1 MRDSLPWVPKN
12 NLPMILNKVLEEI
25 KAIENFKSVSYID
38 IRLSKNYIE
47 LAIYMN
53 YSEDEQGKMIHLYH
67 KAIQDI
73 ESEILTENVEV
84 NTFNNKILV
93 NIKANGL

>member
-1 MRDSLPWVPKN
+1 MRDSLPRVPKN

-73 ESEILTENVEV
+73 KSEILTENVEV
-84 NTFNNKILV
+84 NTFKNKILV

>member
-25 KAIENFKSVSYID
+25 KVIENFKSVSYID

-73 ESEILTENVEV
+73 KSEILTENVEV

>member
-73 ESEILTENVEV
+73 KSEILTENVEV
-84 NTFNNKILV
+84 NTFNNKVLV

>member
-1 MRDSLPWVPKN
+1 
-12 NLPMILNKVLEEI
+12 MILNKVLEEI

-47 LAIYMN
+47 LTIYMN

-73 ESEILTENVEV
+73 KSEILTENVEV

>member
-73 ESEILTENVEV
+73 KSEILTENVEV

-93 NIKANGL
+93 NIKANDL

>member
-73 ESEILTENVEV
+73 KSEILTENVEV

-93 NIKANGL
+93 NIKASGL

>member
-73 ESEILTENVEV
+73 KSGILTENVEV

>member
-53 YSEDEQGKMIHLYH
+53 YSEDEQGKMIRLYH

-73 ESEILTENVEV
+73 KSEILTENVEV

>member
-53 YSEDEQGKMIHLYH
+53 YSEDEQEKMIHLYH
-67 KAIQDI
+67 KAIRDI

>member
-67 KAIQDI
+67 KAIRDI
-73 ESEILTENVEV
+73 KSEILTENVEV

>member
-1 MRDSLPWVPKN
+1 
-12 NLPMILNKVLEEI
+12 
-25 KAIENFKSVSYID
+25 
-38 IRLSKNYIE
+38 
-47 LAIYMN
+47 MN

-73 ESEILTENVEV
+73 KSEILTENVEV

>member
-73 ESEILTENVEV
+73 KSEIPTENVEV
-84 NTFNNKILV
+84 NTFNLKILV

>member
-53 YSEDEQGKMIHLYH
+53 YSEDEQGKIIHLYH

-73 ESEILTENVEV
+73 KSEILTENVEV
-84 NTFNNKILV
+84 NTFNLKILV

>member
-73 ESEILTENVEV
+73 KSEILTENVEV
-84 NTFNNKILV
+84 NTFNLKILV

>member
-47 LAIYMN
+47 LAIY
-53 YSEDEQGKMIHLYH
+53 I
-67 KAIQDI
+67 
-73 ESEILTENVEV
+73 
-84 NTFNNKILV
+84 
-93 NIKANGL
+93 

>member
-73 ESEILTENVEV
+73 KSEILTEKVEV
-84 NTFNNKILV
+84 NTFNLKILV

>member
-1 MRDSLPWVPKN
+1 
-12 NLPMILNKVLEEI
+12 MILNKVLEEI

-53 YSEDEQGKMIHLYH
+53 YSEDEQEK
-67 KAIQDI
+67 
-73 ESEILTENVEV
+73 
-84 NTFNNKILV
+84 
-93 NIKANGL
+93 

>member
-12 NLPMILNKVLEEI
+12 NLPMILNKILEEI

-73 ESEILTENVEV
+73 KSEILTENVEV
-84 NTFNNKILV
+84 NTFNHKILV

>member
-47 LAIYMN
+47 LAIHMN

-73 ESEILTENVEV
+73 KSEILTENVEV
-84 NTFNNKILV
+84 NTFNLKILV

>member
-53 YSEDEQGKMIHLYH
+53 HFEDEQGKMIHLYH

-73 ESEILTENVEV
+73 KSEILTENVEV

-93 NIKANGL
+93 NIKANDL

>member
-73 ESEILTENVEV
+73 KSEILTENVEV

-93 NIKANGL
+93 NIKVNGL

>member
-1 MRDSLPWVPKN
+1 MRDSLPRVPKN

-67 KAIQDI
+67 KAIQGI
-73 ESEILTENVEV
+73 KSEILTENVEV

>member
-25 KAIENFKSVSYID
+25 QAIENFKSVSYID

-73 ESEILTENVEV
+73 KSEILTENVEV
-84 NTFNNKILV
+84 NTFNLKILV

>member
-38 IRLSKNYIE
+38 IKLSKNYIE

-53 YSEDEQGKMIHLYH
+53 YFEDEQGKMIHLYH

-73 ESEILTENVEV
+73 KSEILTENVEV

>member
-53 YSEDEQGKMIHLYH
+53 YSEEGKMIHLYH

-73 ESEILTENVEV
+73 KSEILTENVEV

>member
-67 KAIQDI
+67 RAVQDI
-73 ESEILTENVEV
+73 KSEILTENVEV

>member
-73 ESEILTENVEV
+73 KSEILTENVEV
-84 NTFNNKILV
+84 NTFNLKILV
-93 NIKANGL
+93 NIKVNGL

>member
-1 MRDSLPWVPKN
+1 MRDSLPYVPKN

-73 ESEILTENVEV
+73 KSEILTENVEV

>member
-25 KAIENFKSVSYID
+25 KTIENFKSVSYID

-53 YSEDEQGKMIHLYH
+53 YSKDEQGKMIHLYH

-73 ESEILTENVEV
+73 KSEILTEKVEV

>member
-53 YSEDEQGKMIHLYH
+53 YSEDEQEKMIHLYH

-73 ESEILTENVEV
+73 KSKILTENVEV

>member
-73 ESEILTENVEV
+73 KSEILTENVEV

>member
-1 MRDSLPWVPKN
+1 VRDSLPWVPKN

-73 ESEILTENVEV
+73 KSEILTENVEV

>member
-12 NLPMILNKVLEEI
+12 NLPMILNKILEEI

-73 ESEILTENVEV
+73 KSEILTENVEV
-84 NTFNNKILV
+84 NTFNLKILV

>member
-73 ESEILTENVEV
+73 KSEILTENVEV

-93 NIKANGL
+93 NIKAKGL

>member
-47 LAIYMN
+47 LTIYMN

-73 ESEILTENVEV
+73 KSEILTENVEV

>member
-12 NLPMILNKVLEEI
+12 NLSMILNKVLEEI

-73 ESEILTENVEV
+73 KSEILTENVEV
-84 NTFNNKILV
+84 NTFNLKILV

>member
-73 ESEILTENVEV
+73 KSEILTENVEV

-93 NIKANGL
+93 NVKANGL

>member
-12 NLPMILNKVLEEI
+12 NLPMILNKVLEKI

-73 ESEILTENVEV
+73 KSEILTENVEV
-84 NTFNNKILV
+84 NTFNLKILV
-93 NIKANGL
+93 NIKVNGL

>member
-12 NLPMILNKVLEEI
+12 NLSMILNKVLEEI

-73 ESEILTENVEV
+73 KSEILTENVEV

>member
-12 NLPMILNKVLEEI
+12 NFPMILNKVLEEI

-73 ESEILTENVEV
+73 KSEILTENVEV